1 MTGDHRFRPLDRIR
15 RRSEYQ
21 TIYHKGRRI
30 PSGKFVLFVMQ
41 NSWGRPRLGI
51 TMTKRVGGAVRRN
64 RAKRLVREIF
74 RKHKSEWK
82 CIDIVVNGRPG
93 LHQVPYEELE
103 ADFLKRLRPYRKAS

>member
-1 MTGDHRFRPLDRIR
+1 
-15 RRSEYQ
+15 
-21 TIYHKGRRI
+21 
-30 PSGKFVLFVMQ
+30 
-41 NSWGRPRLGI
+41 
-51 TMTKRVGGAVRRN
+51 MTKRVGGAVRRN